1 MPTKGLIL
9 LQFAQHH
16 LLVAGHNAVTDMGK
30 IAAADTDGV
39 YLRDI
44 FGNGAQSR
52 HRPERHTFEIHIEPG
67 NDDALAPIG
76 QSVAYLHQPF
86 VEKLR
91 LVYAYHIG
99 FRGHQQDASTGV
111 DGGRCHGV
119 AVVRNDIF
127 FAVARIKQGF
137 VDFHFLLRN
146 ASAVE
151 TADEFF
157 SFPGKHTAADHFN
170 AALTGKMFVVRHK

>member
-1 MPTKGLIL
+1 
-9 LQFAQHH
+9 
-16 LLVAGHNAVTDMGK
+16 MGK

-52 HRPERHTFEIHIEPG
+52 HRPERHAFEIHVEPG

-76 QSVAYLHQPF
+76 ESVAYLHQPF

-91 LVYAYHIG
+91 LVYAYHIS
-99 FRGHQQDASTGV
+99 FRGHQQNALAGV

-127 FAVARIKQGF
+127 FAVARVNHRF

-151 TADEFF
+151 TTDELFC
-157 SFPGKHTAADHFN
+157 FPGEHTAADYFD
-170 AALTGKMFVVRHK
+170 AALSWEMFVVRHK

>member
-1 MPTKGLIL
+1 M
-9 LQFAQHH
+9 QFAEHH
-16 LLVAGHNAVTDMGK
+16 LFVSLHDAVTDMGK

-52 HRPERHTFEIHIEPG
+52 HRTERHTFEIHVEPG

-76 QSVAYLHQPF
+76 QSVAHLHQPF

-99 FRGHQQDASTGV
+99 FSGHQQ
-111 DGGRCHGV
+111 
-119 AVVRNDIF
+119 N
-127 FAVARIKQGF
+127 
-137 VDFHFLLRN
+137 
-146 ASAVE
+146 
-151 TADEFF
+151 
-157 SFPGKHTAADHFN
+157 
-170 AALTGKMFVVRHK
+170 ALTGFDGC